1 MKGMHRKVPGRK
13 IGIAG
18 LGGMVIIGLIVP
30 AIVLGQTVPE
40 ADAVEPPALP
50 TGRDELIRIV
60 DRPDERIIEY
70 VIGPVEL
77 DSGMPHLRTPI
88 QLAGIPIDGWLY
100 GFDVSMRDAAGNR
113 IPMETLHH
121 VNFID
126 PDQRGLFSPVARRVM
141 AAGRETARQRLPG
154 LFGYPVQPG
163 DRFLIAAM
171 FANPTDTDY
180 PEAYLHVAFDYSLE
194 GEKLIEPRNVYSFYL
209 DVMGPV
215 GAKQFVVPSG
225 RSKRAWQG
233 SPAVAG
239 RILAIG
245 GHVNDYATKLR
256 LVDVTNGTVVW
267 ETRPVLDR
275 AGRLEEVP
283 RSEMWWWLGKHIFP
297 DRVYRIEVEYDN
309 PLDGPAPGGGM
320 GEIGGMILVEKGIAW
335 PRLEPT
341 DPLYAADLENTLT
354 APERTDA
361 ARQAP

>member
-1 MKGMHRKVPGRK
+1 MKGMHRKVYGRTV
-13 IGIAG
+13 GFAG
-18 LGGMVIIGLIVP
+18 LGGMVLIGLIVP
-30 AIVLGQTVPE
+30 AGAPGQTVPS

-50 TGRDELIRIV
+50 TGRDELIRIA

-77 DSGMPHLRTPI
+77 EAGTSPLRTPI
-88 QLAGIPIDGWLY
+88 QMAGMPIDGWLH
-100 GFDVSMRDAAGNR
+100 GFDISMRDADGNR

-126 PDQRGLFSPVARRVM
+126 PDQRELFSPVARRLL
-141 AAGRETARQRLPG
+141 AAGRETARQRQPG

-171 FANPTDTDY
+171 FSNPTEADY

-194 GEKLIEPRNVYSFYL
+194 GEKLIEPRNIYPFNL
-209 DVMGPV
+209 DVMGHAGV
-215 GAKQFVVPSG
+215 KQFVVPPG

-233 SPAVAG
+233 IPAVAG

-245 GHVNDYATKLR
+245 GHVNDFARRLR

-267 ETRPVLDR
+267 EVRPVLDR
-275 AGRLEEVP
+275 AGHLEEVP
-283 RSEMWWWLGKHIFP
+283 RKEMWWWLGKHIYP
-297 DRVYRIEVEYDN
+297 DRVYRIEAEYDN
-309 PLDGPAPGGGM
+309 PLDGPAPDGGM
-320 GEIGGMILVEKGIAW
+320 GKIGGVILVEKGIAW
-335 PRLEPT
+335 PMLEPT
-341 DPLYAADLENTLT
+341 DPKYAADLENTLT

-361 ARQAP
+361 AQQAP